1 MADRQARAALASS
14 LGKGSDILKDL
25 FSGQFKLLEQNNAIE
40 AEFYD
45 EPEEP
50 EE

>member
-1 MADRQARAALASS
+1 MADRQARAALAAT

-25 FSGQFKLLEQNNAIE
+25 FSNSKILEADNPID
-40 AEFYD
+40 AEFHINN
-45 EPEEP
+45 EEG